1 MKKSSFKLGSLGVAG
16 MVLVSQ
22 MPSVAFADEVNKK
35 VFSVDASRL
44 NQIVARAKELGVE
57 LTKKDTIKEAST
69 VAEAKELV
77 ANSQSNLN
85 TELDKLEKALNNYAT
100 AKDTYD
106 SQLRAAHEK
115 LESLKQHEG
124 EEGHLSQTLLQ
135 NLTFASEPNA
145 ILELE
150 TNGNDVVD
158 KEVGLSDELSVNSK
172 SIRFVSGGKIVATYS
187 GLENSSYN
195 GKKISKVVYTF
206 EKVHPENEVEL
217 NVLLDPTLGVNFNS
231 SLPYQDI
238 KMTATFYNEN
248 EEPIEFSEENPALI
262 GLSSITTNQIGD
274 DGTKFYRE
282 VIKDYNFKFIP
293 ITGSSV
299 TEQSDGIYSMKDNKF
314 KWAGARFDHSETDFE
329 SSPLFWY
336 LGGAGELKASSQVE
350 LTLASTVETRTQFW
364 STFNSKV
371 PTDIAIKPPTE
382 PAFDVDLAREINTVT
397 YEVKLHTI
405 WVTVGGKVLKNQ
417 VEGTKDKETF
427 NGYVY
432 VRTEVDDD
440 GNTKHIYDNTTKW
453 VTVGGK
459 ELRGVEV
466 GTKEKETFEGYSYVR
481 TETDEHGNVTHIY
494 DNTTKWIT
502 EKGKEL
508 RGVEVG
514 VKEKET
520 FEGYSYVR
528 TETDEYGNV
537 THIYDNTTKWITE
550 KGEELLPPEKGEK
563 YKKEI
568 PGYSFVETK
577 RKENGDIEHVYK
589 KNPNH
594 TTYVDEGGKELLP
607 KDEGILDKKDIPSYE
622 YVRTDKK
629 ENGDVEHVYRQIKH
643 TTTYVDVEGNVL
655 LPPKEGIHEKET
667 ITGYEFVRTDNKPN
681 GDVEHVYKKI
691 PNHTTYVDEGGKE
704 LLPKDEGILEKKDIP
719 EYDYI
724 RTDKKDNGDV
734 EHVYRKSV
742 TTTYV
747 DENGNKLL
755 PPEKGEKEKK
765 DIPGYKFVETKKKE
779 NGDIEH
785 VYKQVS
791 KITTY
796 VDESGK
802 ELLPKKEGI
811 HEKEKINGYE
821 FVKTVTKENGDVE
834 HVYKQVSKVTTY
846 VDESGKELLPKKE
859 GIHEKET
866 INGYEYVK
874 TITKDNGDVEHVYKK
889 VTEKKLPN
897 TSVGIFGGIAGL
909 LGLTGVGAYFNSRKR
924 KK

>member
-1 MKKSSFKLGSLGVAG
+1 MKKSSFKLGSFGVAG
-16 MVLVSQ
+16 IVLVSQ
-22 MPSVAFADEVNKK
+22 VSTVAFADEVNKK

-145 ILELE
+145 ILELD

-238 KMTATFYNEN
+238 KMTVTFYNEN

-299 TEQSDGIYSMKDNKF
+299 TEQSDGIYSVMDNKF

-336 LGGAGELKASSQVE
+336 LGGAGELKAGSQVE

-427 NGYVY
+427 NGYVH

-508 RGVEVG
+508 
-514 VKEKET
+514 
-520 FEGYSYVR
+520 
-528 TETDEYGNV
+528 
-537 THIYDNTTKWITE
+537 
-550 KGEELLPPEKGEK
+550 LPPEKGEK
-563 YKKEI
+563 DKKEI
-568 PGYSFVETK
+568 PGYTFVRTNK
-577 RKENGDIEHVYK
+577 KDNGDIEHVYK

-629 ENGDVEHVYRQIKH
+629 ENSDVEHVYRQIKH
-643 TTTYVDVEGNVL
+643 ATTYVDVEGNVL
-655 LPPKEGIHEKET
+655 LPPKEGIHEKEI

-681 GDVEHVYKKI
+681 GDLEHVYKKI

-755 PPEKGEKEKK
+755 LPEKGEKEKK

-785 VYKQVS
+785 VYKKVS

-802 ELLPKKEGI
+802 ELLKPKEGT
-811 HEKEKINGYE
+811 HDKEKINGYE
-821 FVKTVTKENGDVE
+821 FVKTITKE
-834 HVYKQVSKVTTY
+834 
-846 VDESGKELLPKKE
+846 
-859 GIHEKET
+859 
-866 INGYEYVK
+866 
-874 TITKDNGDVEHVYKK
+874 NGDVEHVYKK

-897 TSVGIFGGIAGL
+897 TSVGNFGGIAGL
-909 LGLTGVGAYFNSRKR
+909 LGLTGVGVYFNSRKR

>member
-22 MPSVAFADEVNKK
+22 MSSVAFADEVNKK

-69 VAEAKELV
+69 VAEAKQLV

-195 GKKISKVVYTF
+195 GRKISKVVYTF

-299 TEQSDGIYSMKDNKF
+299 TEQSDGIYSVRDNKF

-336 LGGAGELKASSQVE
+336 LGGAGELKAGSQVE

-459 ELRGVEV
+459 ELRGAEV

-502 EKGKEL
+502 EKG
-508 RGVEVG
+508 
-514 VKEKET
+514 
-520 FEGYSYVR
+520 
-528 TETDEYGNV
+528 
-537 THIYDNTTKWITE
+537 
-550 KGEELLPPEKGEK
+550 EELLPPEKGEK
-563 YKKEI
+563 DKKEI

-594 TTYVDEGGKELLP
+594 TTYVD
-607 KDEGILDKKDIPSYE
+607 
-622 YVRTDKK
+622 
-629 ENGDVEHVYRQIKH
+629 
-643 TTTYVDVEGNVL
+643 VEGNVL
-655 LPPKEGIHEKET
+655 LPSKEGIHEKET
-667 ITGYEFVRTDNKPN
+667 INGYAFVRTDNKPN
-681 GDVEHVYKKI
+681 GDLEHVYKKI
-691 PNHTTYVDEGGKE
+691 PNHTTYVDDGGKE

-724 RTDKKDNGDV
+724 RTDMKDNGDV

-785 VYKQVS
+785 VYKKVSKITTYVDESGKELLKPKEGTHEKEVINGYEFVKTNIKENGDVEHVYKQVS

-811 HEKEKINGYE
+811 HEKE
-821 FVKTVTKENGDVE
+821 
-834 HVYKQVSKVTTY
+834 
-846 VDESGKELLPKKE
+846 
-859 GIHEKET
+859 T
-866 INGYEYVK
+866 INGYKYVK
-874 TITKDNGDVEHVYKK
+874 TITKDNGNVEHVYKK

>member
-22 MPSVAFADEVNKK
+22 MPSVAFSDEVNKK

-217 NVLLDPTLGVNFNS
+217 DVLLDPTLGVNFNS

-299 TEQSDGIYSMKDNKF
+299 TEQSDGIYSVKDNKF

-336 LGGAGELKASSQVE
+336 LGGAGELKAGSQVE

-481 TETDEHGNVTHIY
+481 TEIDEH
-494 DNTTKWIT
+494 
-502 EKGKEL
+502 
-508 RGVEVG
+508 
-514 VKEKET
+514 
-520 FEGYSYVR
+520 
-528 TETDEYGNV
+528 GNV

-563 YKKEI
+563 DKKEI

-643 TTTYVDVEGNVL
+643 ATTYVDVEGNVL

-681 GDVEHVYKKI
+681 GDLEHVYKKI

-704 LLPKDEGILEKKDIP
+704 LLTKDEGILEKKDIP

-779 NGDIEH
+779 NGDVEH
-785 VYKQVS
+785 VYKKVS

-802 ELLPKKEGI
+802 ELLKPKEGT
-811 HEKEKINGYE
+811 HDREKINGYE

-834 HVYKQVSKVTTY
+834 HVYKQVSKITTY
-846 VDESGKELLPKKE
+846 VDESGKELLSPRE
-859 GIHEKET
+859 GTHEKEV

-874 TITKDNGDVEHVYKK
+874 TITKDNGNVEHVYKK

-909 LGLTGVGAYFNSRKR
+909 LGLTGVGAYFGSSKR

>member
-1 MKKSSFKLGSLGVAG
+1 M
-16 MVLVSQ
+16 
-22 MPSVAFADEVNKK
+22 
-35 VFSVDASRL
+35 
-44 NQIVARAKELGVE
+44 
-57 LTKKDTIKEAST
+57 
-69 VAEAKELV
+69 
-77 ANSQSNLN
+77 N

-299 TEQSDGIYSMKDNKF
+299 TEQSDGIYSVRDNKF

-336 LGGAGELKASSQVE
+336 LGGAGELKAGSQVE

-382 PAFDVDLAREINTVT
+382 PAFDADLAREIHTVT

-440 GNTKHIYDNTTKW
+440 SNTKHIYDNTTKW

-502 EKGKEL
+502 EKG
-508 RGVEVG
+508 
-514 VKEKET
+514 
-520 FEGYSYVR
+520 
-528 TETDEYGNV
+528 
-537 THIYDNTTKWITE
+537 
-550 KGEELLPPEKGEK
+550 EELLPPEKGEK
-563 YKKEI
+563 DKKEI

-629 ENGDVEHVYRQIKH
+629 ENGDVEHVYR
-643 TTTYVDVEGNVL
+643 
-655 LPPKEGIHEKET
+655 
-667 ITGYEFVRTDNKPN
+667 
-681 GDVEHVYKKI
+681 
-691 PNHTTYVDEGGKE
+691 
-704 LLPKDEGILEKKDIP
+704 
-719 EYDYI
+719 
-724 RTDKKDNGDV
+724 
-734 EHVYRKSV
+734 KSV

-747 DENGNKLL
+747 GEDGNKLL

-785 VYKQVS
+785 VYKKVS

-802 ELLPKKEGI
+802 ELLKPKEGT
-811 HEKEKINGYE
+811 HEKEVINGYE
-821 FVKTVTKENGDVE
+821 FVKTNIKENGDVE
-834 HVYKQVSKVTTY
+834 HVYKQVSKITTY

-874 TITKDNGDVEHVYKK
+874 TITKDNGDIEHVYKK

>member
-22 MPSVAFADEVNKK
+22 VSTVAFADEVNKK

-69 VAEAKELV
+69 VAEAKELL

-85 TELDKLEKALNNYAT
+85 IELDKLEKALNNYAT
-100 AKDTYD
+100 AKDAYD

-299 TEQSDGIYSMKDNKF
+299 TEQSDGIYSVRDNKF

-336 LGGAGELKASSQVE
+336 LGGAGELKAGSQVE

-481 TETDEHGNVTHIY
+481 TETDEHGNI
-494 DNTTKWIT
+494 
-502 EKGKEL
+502 
-508 RGVEVG
+508 
-514 VKEKET
+514 
-520 FEGYSYVR
+520 
-528 TETDEYGNV
+528 

-563 YKKEI
+563 DKKEI

-577 RKENGDIEHVYK
+577 RKDNGDIEHVYK

-594 TTYVDEGGKELLP
+594 TTYV
-607 KDEGILDKKDIPSYE
+607 
-622 YVRTDKK
+622 
-629 ENGDVEHVYRQIKH
+629 N
-643 TTTYVDVEGNVL
+643 
-655 LPPKEGIHEKET
+655 
-667 ITGYEFVRTDNKPN
+667 
-681 GDVEHVYKKI
+681 
-691 PNHTTYVDEGGKE
+691 EGGKE

-742 TTTYV
+742 ITTYV

-785 VYKQVS
+785 VYKKVSKITTYVDESGKELLKPKEGTHEKEVINGYEFVKTNIKENGDVEHVYKQVS

-811 HEKEKINGYE
+811 HDKEK
-821 FVKTVTKENGDVE
+821 V
-834 HVYKQVSKVTTY
+834 
-846 VDESGKELLPKKE
+846 
-859 GIHEKET
+859 
-866 INGYEYVK
+866 NGYEYVK
-874 TITKDNGDVEHVYKK
+874 TITKDNGDIEHVYKK

-897 TSVGIFGGIAGL
+897 TSVGVFGGITGL